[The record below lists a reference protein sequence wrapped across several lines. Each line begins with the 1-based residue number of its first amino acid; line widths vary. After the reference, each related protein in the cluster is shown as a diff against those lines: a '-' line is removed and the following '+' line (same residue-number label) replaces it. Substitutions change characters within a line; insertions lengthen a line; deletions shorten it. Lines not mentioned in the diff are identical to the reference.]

1 MGFIS
6 FNENYYIKK
15 LSSLEGKKL
24 YEKSLYETK
33 QILKVLDDLA
43 DEGYTEL
50 NNILESKY
58 QIITR
63 LRKILLMHEEKPF
76 EILHSPN
83 VNVSYGEKNHEITEL
98 CNNLIE
104 TAKENRIVSSNPF
117 LEEIRNYCNWINYKP
132 DTAYVFLLRDALLP
146 YTYFRSRERRNL
158 HPWLISR
165 DFLSSV
171 GSKKGIDDEIRLPI
185 YEALESNITEYSEFK
200 EFFKNRIMKVMKQH
214 PFLYQSLK
222 DLLSQIKQNKIMVIE
237 SGYCGTIPML
247 LTSLDNRVDFKLYTT
262 APFLFN
268 VYKDKIFCK
277 KYENLRLLETL
288 YSQNFFMKYSQFSQ
302 GKFYV
307 KLAQGPN
314 IKNETTKEIY
324 SIIK

>member
-15 LSSLEGKKL
+15 LSSLERKKL
-24 YEKSLYETK
+24 DKKSLYEVK

-50 NNILESKY
+50 NNVLESKY
-58 QIITR
+58 KIITR
-63 LRKILLMHEEKPF
+63 LREILLMHDEKPF
-76 EILHSPN
+76 EILHLPN
-83 VNVSYGEKNHEITEL
+83 VNYSEKNYEVTEL

-104 TAKENRIVSSNPF
+104 TAKENQIVSSNTF
-117 LEEIRNYCNWINYKP
+117 LEEIRNYCNWIDYKS
-132 DTAYVFLLRDALLP
+132 DTAYIFLLRDTLLP
-146 YTYFRSRERRNL
+146 YTYFCSRERRNL
-158 HPWLISR
+158 YPWLISR

-171 GSKKGIDDEIRLPI
+171 SNKKGIDDEIRLPI

-200 EFFKNRIMKVMKQH
+200 EFFRSRITKILKQH

-222 DLLSQIKQNKIMVIE
+222 DLLNEIKQNKIIVIE
-237 SGYCGTIPML
+237 SGYCGTIPIL
-247 LTSLDNRVDFKLYTT
+247 LASLDNRVDFKLYTT

-268 VYKDKIFCK
+268 VYKDKIFCR

-307 KLAQGPN
+307 KLAQDPN